1 MGKPKTFVQVGAY
14 LGDDRLIEACRRDG
28 HRLYM
33 FEPNPSR
40 AEELR
45 RKVGDA
51 SNIQVIPAAVSNY
64 NGRAVFHIAGYDDCS
79 SLQSFDASA
88 NSAWVHPWHP
98 YRKFEMVDEL
108 EVEVIRLDTFMERN
122 GIDSIDRLEVDAQ
135 GEDLRVVESLG
146 ERVACVRKIQIE
158 VNIHTSPLYG
168 NSFTRNEAVAFFAE
182 RSFERHVSWKQSM
195 NREENIT
202 FRNRRFYPN
211 FMVNTVTAGVEQS
224 WKTVQIAAVKL
235 PRVLSVTR
243 MIWQKKLTGR
253 KV

>member
-1 MGKPKTFVQVGAY
+1 MSKPKTFVQVGAY
-14 LGDDRLIEACRRDG
+14 LGDDRLIETCRRAG

-33 FEPNPSR
+33 FEPNPSG
-40 AEELR
+40 ADELR
-45 RKVGDA
+45 RKVGGA

-64 NGRAVFHIAGYDDCS
+64 NGRATFHIAGYDDCS

-108 EVEVIRLDTFMERN
+108 EVDVIRLDTFMERN

-146 ERVACVRKIQIE
+146 ERAACVRKIQIE
-158 VNIHTSPLYG
+158 VNIHTSPLYS
-168 NSFTRNEAVAFFAE
+168 NSFTRSQAIAFFAQ
-182 RSFERHVSWKQSM
+182 RGFERHISWKQSM

-211 FMVNTVTAGVEQS
+211 FVVNTVTAGVEQS

-243 MIWQKKLTGR
+243 MVWQKKLTGR

>member
-14 LGDDRLIEACRRDG
+14 LGDDRLIETCRRDG

-33 FEPNPSR
+33 FEPNPRR

-51 SNIQVIPAAVSNY
+51 ANIQVVPAAVSNY

-122 GIDSIDRLEVDAQ
+122 GIDSI
-135 GEDLRVVESLG
+135 
-146 ERVACVRKIQIE
+146 
-158 VNIHTSPLYG
+158 
-168 NSFTRNEAVAFFAE
+168 
-182 RSFERHVSWKQSM
+182 
-195 NREENIT
+195 
-202 FRNRRFYPN
+202 
-211 FMVNTVTAGVEQS
+211 
-224 WKTVQIAAVKL
+224 
-235 PRVLSVTR
+235 
-243 MIWQKKLTGR
+243 
-253 KV
+253 